1 MKDTNWLTMWEN
13 QSNTMVRRLYDV
25 SANKKEIPRR
35 RYHYYSITC
44 RKLFQKIQYWKYV
57 QGCISGAPSPGGRNI
72 SRKLNFPTKQNVLPS
87 DKSSTQKINQQASF
101 KTKTQNCSEGELTS
115 KKTESDIINNN
126 SQKLRSERTV
136 KLDTI
141 KLLPKIVTRESI
153 KYFYSVN
160 I

>member
-1 MKDTNWLTMWEN
+1 
-13 QSNTMVRRLYDV
+13 MVRRLYDV

-35 RYHYYSITC
+35 RYHYCSINC
-44 RKLFQKIQYWKYV
+44 RKLFQKIQYRKYV
-57 QGCISGAPSPGGRNI
+57 QACISGAPSPGGRNI

-126 SQKLRSERTV
+126 SQKLRSERTFE
-136 KLDTI
+136 LDTI
-141 KLLPKIVTRESI
+141 KLLPKSVTRESI
-153 KYFYSVN
+153 KYFFSVN
-160 I
+160 V

>member
-1 MKDTNWLTMWEN
+1 
-13 QSNTMVRRLYDV
+13 MVGRLYDV

-35 RYHYYSITC
+35 RYHYYSINC
-44 RKLFQKIQYWKYV
+44 RKLFQKTQYRKYV
-57 QGCISGAPSPGGRNI
+57 QGCISGAPSPGRRNI

-115 KKTESDIINNN
+115 KKTDSDIINNN

-141 KLLPKIVTRESI
+141 KLLQKIVTREGI

>member
-1 MKDTNWLTMWEN
+1 MWEN
-13 QSNTMVRRLYDV
+13 QSNTMVGRLYDV

-126 SQKLRSERTV
+126 SQKLRSERTFE
-136 KLDTI
+136 LDTI
-141 KLLPKIVTRESI
+141 NLLPKSVTRESI
-153 KYFYSVN
+153 KYFFSVN
-160 I
+160 V